1 MSRTATVLALALL
14 ASASALRLQDKIEVV
29 QASPARC
36 GDGKQPELPAEL
48 KSLGV
53 ELFGSEANLA
63 KVVNATGSVCNVK
76 RCGFDMK
83 FLAAAADNQYDLL
96 VLESQGKWEPALEHG
111 GCLTDAEYGMS
122 RLKPDSTGVMVDIG
136 ANTGDTAVPAAM
148 MRPKMQIIAFEPVP
162 ETFFYMRWNMHLNGV
177 EALSEADLGQTSKP
191 GVLAMQ
197 SVVGNGKD
205 IELSYNPENSW
216 GNGPEGVKK
225 YVRGEYRTIKV
236 HSVKLPELMK
246 SHSVATIELLKVDC
260 EGCEFFLIPQLRE
273 LIADKKKVQ
282 RVAFEVH
289 MLYAPSKDILEETR
303 TIVHGRGCDW
313 QASSKL
319 WEETR
324 TAHGPEKMNPIFQ
337 C

>member
-1 MSRTATVLALALL
+1 MTVTTPTVLALALL
-14 ASASALRLQDKIEVV
+14 ASASALRLQDKIEVA

-63 KVVNATGSVCNVK
+63 KVVKAAGSVCNVK
-76 RCGFDMK
+76 RCGHDMR
-83 FLAAAADNQYDLL
+83 FLARATDTHYDAL

-111 GCLTDAEYGMS
+111 GCLTDSEYGVS
-122 RLKPDSTGVMVDIG
+122 RVKPNSTGVMVDIG
-136 ANTGDTAVPAAM
+136 ANIGDNAVPAAM

-197 SVVGNGKD
+197 SVVGNGED
-205 IELSYNPENSW
+205 IELSYNPEVSW
-216 GNGPEGVKK
+216 QAGPAAADTHHSHTV
-225 YVRGEYRTIKV
+225 KV
-236 HSVKLPELMK
+236 HSVKLAELMK

-260 EGCEFFLIPQLRE
+260 EGCELFVIPQLRE
-273 LIADKKKVQ
+273 LVADKKKVQ
-282 RVAFEVH
+282 HVAVEVH
-289 MLYAPSKDILEETR
+289 ILHAPSKDILEETR
-303 TIVHGRGCDW
+303 TILHGRGCDW
-313 QASSKL
+313 QKSSKL
-319 WEETR
+319 WGVSSNTDTKET
-324 TAHGPEKMNPIFQ
+324 MNPIFQ